1 MNSIR
6 AQLPGTTVVE
16 KLNQG
21 SPRPLGGFKRSA
33 PFLPARLWHSGG
45 GSLAPVLTKEVGA
58 QKGTKDVEVITNE
71 DILKSVNGY
80 SELFQS
86 SIIASRAAAFCK
98 SSGTKMVA
106 RTYFLTCKVL

>member
-45 GSLAPVLTKEVGA
+45 GTLAPVLTKEVGA

-80 SELFQS
+80 SELFHS
-86 SIIASRAAAFCK
+86 PIIASRAAASCK

-106 RTYFLTCKVL
+106 RTYFLTCQVL